1 MLIFKTVI
9 QTTINPAL
17 QIPPREAVLNNNEAG
32 SNDDDK
38 GHGEEVRKSDS
49 TDWRHGWI
57 RATGNG
63 EEGRIHFALEE
74 EVKIDEGEYTK

>member
-17 QIPPREAVLNNNEAG
+17 QIPPQEAVLNNNEAG

-38 GHGEEVRKSDS
+38 GHGEEVRKV
-49 TDWRHGWI
+49 TQQ
-57 RATGNG
+57 TGVTVG
-63 EEGRIHFALEE
+63 FGRQEMEKREGFTLP
-74 EVKIDEGEYTK
+74 